1 MNIHEYQA
9 KELFRAAGLAV
20 PSGRVADPEDV
31 AALTVFLAS
40 QAASHINGTAILVDG
55 AANA

>member
-1 MNIHEYQA
+1 ME
-9 KELFRAAGLAV
+9 EMSEAV

-31 AALTVFLAS
+31 AALALFLAS
-40 QAASHINGTAILVDG
+40 SAASHINGTAILVDG